1 MTNVVDPR
9 RRDDD
14 VVVAA
19 LAALSLTSM
28 HARAD
33 GAWCSY
39 YVQGGTNCG
48 FHSYA
53 QCMTNLSGIGGS
65 CGVNP
70 AYQSNAG
77 DSRRRSRDWRY

>member
-1 MTNVVDPR
+1 MRTI
-9 RRDDD
+9 
-14 VVVAA
+14 A
-19 LAALSLTSM
+19 LAAAAFVMVSLTSLD
-28 HARAD
+28 ARAD
-33 GAWCSY
+33 GTWCAY
-39 YVQGGTNCG
+39 HTKGGTNCG